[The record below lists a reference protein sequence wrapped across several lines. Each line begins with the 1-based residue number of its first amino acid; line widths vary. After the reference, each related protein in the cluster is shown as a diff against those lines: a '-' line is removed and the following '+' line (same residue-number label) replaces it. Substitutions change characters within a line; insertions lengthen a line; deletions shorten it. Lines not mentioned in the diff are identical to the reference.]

1 MENEKNKIQAWKSHG
16 KWKFGMKSWK
26 SHGISNFY
34 KCLSHFFWEKC
45 VDYLHFWH
53 TMTLTVIYSC
63 EISCIQKVG
72 NSATPASALD
82 RAAWRFYSSKCAN
95 LSPARRGRG
104 ILSRARILS
113 GVQRHVF
120 LWAQK
125 LKNYWFFNVYM
136 TFPTTWGCANDFL
149 EMLPK
154 LPPKVNYNF
163 SCGHKL

>member
-1 MENEKNKIQAWKSHG
+1 MENHGKWKNKIQFLKVSITFLLRKMCWSP
-16 KWKFGMKSWK
+16 
-26 SHGISNFY
+26 
-34 KCLSHFFWEKC
+34 
-45 VDYLHFWH
+45 
-53 TMTLTVIYSC
+53 TLLTHNDSYSC
-63 EISCIQKVG
+63 EISYMQKVG

-95 LSPARRGRG
+95 VSPARRGRG
-104 ILSRARILS
+104 ILCRARILS

-154 LPPKVNYNF
+154 WPPKVNYNF
-163 SCGHKL
+163 FCGHKL